1 MAERGDAGDVSAT
14 TQAVH
19 QPDAVGTGRPG
30 EVLPTYGHRTFGW
43 WGMVWLIAT
52 EATLF
57 AVLITSYFYV
67 RFQSAP
73 IWPPDGIE
81 APKLALPLVMSVV
94 LWSSSIPVH
103 VAERAIK
110 RNRQGVLRAGLLL
123 GFLLGAAFLVLT
135 LGVEYPEK
143 LREFTPRTNAYGS
156 LFFTLTGL
164 HASHVVV
171 GLLMSAWTQW
181 RAWAGAFDDRRHV
194 TVQLFTMYW
203 HFVDVVWVFVLAT
216 IYLSPHF

>member
-1 MAERGDAGDVSAT
+1 MKLRTDVVEA
-14 TQAVH
+14 ARKHVV
-19 QPDAVGTGRPG
+19 DTGHPG
-30 EVLPTYGHRTFGW
+30 EVLPTHAHRTFGW

-57 AVLITSYFYV
+57 AVLITSYFYL
-67 RFQSAP
+67 RFQSGP
-73 IWPPDGIE
+73 IWPPDGIP
-81 APKLALPLVMSVV
+81 APTLGLPLVMSA
-94 LWSSSIPVH
+94 LLLSSSLPVH
-103 VAERAIK
+103 LAERAIK
-110 RNRQGVLRAGLLL
+110 RNDQRLLRAGLFA
-123 GFLLGAAFLVLT
+123 GFLLGAVFIVLT

-156 LFFTLTGL
+156 LFFTLTGF
-164 HASHVVV
+164 HATHVII

-181 RAWAGAFDDRRHV
+181 RAWAGAFDSRRHV

-203 HFVDVVWVFVLAT
+203 HFVDVVWLFVLAT